1 MRKVLSL
8 LFVIF
13 ISILIVGCDKKSN
26 IDDFVF
32 SGSNLVEYKGTS
44 ENVEIPESY
53 EKDGTIIEV
62 QSIKLG
68 VFSYN
73 SVIKS
78 IVVPKGVTSLHEN
91 MFAGCYSLEKVEFKG
106 SIKYIPNYCFDRC
119 YNLTFVNF
127 SSGLKSIGSHAFN
140 ECVSLEEFI
149 APMGVETLGEA
160 AFKSCVS
167 LKKVEL
173 KSGVN
178 SIAKRCFENCHA
190 LKTIIFPKTEYTI
203 GEAAF
208 KNCTSLTEINLSN
221 CTNINVYI
229 LRSLPNLSK
238 LIVEDNEIY
247 KTYDSVLY
255 NEETK
260 TLVFYPPKKKDKEY
274 TVLDG
279 TKAIGA
285 SAFLNAVNL
294 KSVNINAPIDVEN
307 KDHFKIQDNAFEGC
321 EKLNE
326 VISNNSVFYVGYKA
340 FKDCPNL
347 KKVVVNDEL
356 FVPSNSKVFEN
367 SPNAMFYSQNSQWRP
382 EN

>member
-1 MRKVLSL
+1 MVYNPDD
-8 LFVIF
+8 IF
-13 ISILIVGCDKKSN
+13 RIMGEKISD
-26 IDDFVF
+26 
-32 SGSNLVEYKGTS
+32 
-44 ENVEIPESY
+44 EN
-53 EKDGTIIEV
+53 
-62 QSIKLG
+62 
-68 VFSYN
+68 F
-73 SVIKS
+73 
-78 IVVPKGVTSLHEN
+78 
-91 MFAGCYSLEKVEFKG
+91 LEKRKEAEKQAN
-106 SIKYIPNYCFDRC
+106 II
-119 YNLTFVNF
+119 YNKDVN
-127 SSGLKSIGSHAFN
+127 L
-140 ECVSLEEFI
+140 
-149 APMGVETLGEA
+149 
-160 AFKSCVS
+160 
-167 LKKVEL
+167 
-173 KSGVN
+173 
-178 SIAKRCFENCHA
+178 
-190 LKTIIFPKTEYTI
+190 
-203 GEAAF
+203 
-208 KNCTSLTEINLSN
+208 
-221 CTNINVYI
+221 
-229 LRSLPNLSK
+229 
-238 LIVEDNEIY
+238 DEIY

-279 TKAIGA
+279 TKAIGT